1 MPNIKSAKKR
11 VLVAEK
17 KTMENKMIK
26 SKIATLMKKV
36 KTLVSNG
43 EIAEAEKLLPEVIA
57 YIDSAQNKGVIHQNN
72 ASRKVSS
79 LTKLVNDAKA
89 KA

>member
-17 KTMENKMIK
+17 KTLQNRMIK

-43 EIAEAEKLLPEVIA
+43 EIEEAQKLLPEVVA
-57 YIDSAQNKGVIHQNN
+57 YIDSASDKGVIHQNN

-79 LTKLVNDAKA
+79 LTKLVNEAK

>member
-17 KTMENKMIK
+17 KTLENRMVK
-26 SKIATLMKKV
+26 SKIATLSKKV
-36 KTLVSNG
+36 KALVSNNQ
-43 EIAEAEKLLPEVIA
+43 IDEAEKLLPEVVA
-57 YIDSAQNKGVIHQNN
+57 YIDSASNKGVIHQNN

-79 LTKLVNDAKA
+79 LTKLVNDAKNA
-89 KA
+89 